1 MEGNLK
7 SLARGSLQSS
17 SSILYSPPAGIR
29 GVVTSFLLTNKS
41 TSDLFISIWFSL
53 KSVNVPYCPENF
65 LLKAKYTMELID
77 EKVGLEPG
85 DYISGVAYVNSLVFF
100 NIHGYEDIL

>member
-17 SSILYSPPAGIR
+17 SSILYSPPAGLR
-29 GVVTSFLLTNKS
+29 GVVTSFLISNKS
-41 TSDLFISIWFSL
+41 SIDLTISIWFVL
-53 KSVNVPYCPENF
+53 KSISVPFCPENF
-65 LLKAKYTMELID
+65 LLRAKYTVELID
-77 EKVGLEPG
+77 ERIGLEPG
-85 DYISGVAYVNSLVFF
+85 DYISGIASLNSQVFF